1 MEEKCNS
8 HEQSEG
14 EFSPKS
20 AFPLC
25 YTLFKPTVTTPIDLT
40 AFFLAQVWHYSY
52 CHRGLLE
59 P

>member
-8 HEQSEG
+8 HGQSEG

-20 AFPLC
+20 AFPLS
-25 YTLFKPTVTTPIDLT
+25 YNLYKPTLATPIDLT
-40 AFFLAQVWHYSY
+40 AILLAQVWHYSY
-52 CHRGLLE
+52 RHRGLLE